1 MEFQAPQKAVGLA
14 GDKMRFAVVN
24 ENREWS
30 EYGTGETTS
39 RMVHPSEVEAEARR
53 RKAALGLDEWR
64 LREYVSGNPVP
75 VRIRQLCEQIDLAA
89 LALSRM
95 SKIPGD
101 FRDDLYWPRC
111 W

>member
-1 MEFQAPQKAVGLA
+1 
-14 GDKMRFAVVN
+14 MRFAVVN

-30 EYGTGETTS
+30 EPGLG
-39 RMVHPSEVEAEARR
+39 RGDGRAVHPREIEAEARR

-64 LREYVSGNPVP
+64 LREYVTGAPIP
-75 VRIRQLCEQIDLAA
+75 IRVNQLCEQIDFAAQA
-89 LALSRM
+89 LARM
-95 SKIPGD
+95 SNIPAD

>member
-1 MEFQAPQKAVGLA
+1 MFQAPQKAVGLA

-30 EYGTGETTS
+30 EPGVGENIA
-39 RMVHPSEVEAEARR
+39 RMVNPAEVEAEARR

-89 LALSRM
+89 QALSRM
-95 SKIPGD
+95 SKIPVD

>member
-1 MEFQAPQKAVGLA
+1 MKAPQKAVGLA
-14 GDKMRFAVVN
+14 GVNMRFAVVS

-30 EYGTGETTS
+30 EPGRTADTAHI
-39 RMVHPSEVEAEARR
+39 VHSSEVYAEARR

-64 LREYVSGNPVP
+64 LREYVSGTPVP

-89 LALSRM
+89 EAMARM
-95 SKIPGD
+95 SQIPES